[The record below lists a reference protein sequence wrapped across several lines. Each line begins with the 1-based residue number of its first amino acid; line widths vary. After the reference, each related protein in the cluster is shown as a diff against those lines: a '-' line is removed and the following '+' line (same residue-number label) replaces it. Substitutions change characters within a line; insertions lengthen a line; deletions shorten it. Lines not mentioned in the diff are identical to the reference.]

1 MLTFCV
7 LYLRMD
13 LQLADY
19 LYDLPNERIAKYPLA
34 QRDQSKLL
42 YYHDGAIEHKVF
54 TDLETLLPP
63 KSVLVFNDTKV
74 IPARLHFVKDSGALI
89 ELFLLHPIG
98 DTSEITQALSSY
110 QPVVWECM
118 VGNQKRWK
126 EDQNLSQIL
135 SLQSE
140 KVELIANW
148 HDREKRQIRLSWSG
162 NFSMAE
168 VLEAAGSIPLP
179 PYLHREAEES
189 DKESY
194 QTVYSVHKG
203 AVAAP
208 TAGLH
213 FTPEI
218 LTRLKQKGIQ
228 EEFLTLHVGAG
239 TFQPVKLEKNVQ
251 EHPMHREHIVVNK
264 QTLERLLL
272 ADGPIIPVGTT
283 SMRSLE
289 SIYWYGVRLM
299 YGLDEEFFIPKLYPY
314 SVINPPSYREAFQT
328 IVDRMIA
335 KRQEQI
341 SGHTEIFIF
350 PGYTFQVCKGLITN
364 FHQPG
369 STLLM
374 LIAALIGNN
383 WREMYEEAMNNGY
396 RFLSYGDSSL
406 LIP

>member
-1 MLTFCV
+1 
-7 LYLRMD
+7 MD

-42 YYHDGAIEHKVF
+42 YYHQGTIGHKIF
-54 TDLETLLPP
+54 TDLESLLKPET
-63 KSVLVFNDTKV
+63 VLVFNDTKV
-74 IPARLHFVKDSGALI
+74 IPARLHFVKDSGASI
-89 ELFLLHPIG
+89 ELFLLQPLG
-98 DTSEITQALSSY
+98 NKAEITQALSSHE
-110 QPVVWECM
+110 PVVWECM

-126 EDQNLSQIL
+126 EEQSLIL
-135 SLQSE
+135 SLMIDSE
-140 KVELIANW
+140 SVELKATW
-148 HDREKRQIRLSWSG
+148 HDRENRHIRLSWTG
-162 NFSMAE
+162 HFSMAE

-189 DKESY
+189 DKETY
-194 QTVYSVHKG
+194 QTVYSANKG

-213 FTPEI
+213 FTSEI
-218 LTRLKQKGIQ
+218 LERLKQKGIQ

-251 EHPMHREHIVVNK
+251 EHPMHKEHIVVK
-264 QTLERLLL
+264 RETLERLLK
-272 ADGPIIPVGTT
+272 ANGPIIPVGTT

-299 YGLDEEFFIPKLYPY
+299 YGVDEEFFIPKLYPY
-314 SVINPPSYREAFQT
+314 SVINPPTYREAFQT
-328 IVDRMIA
+328 IVDRMKA
-335 KRQEQI
+335 KGQEQI

-374 LIAALIGNN
+374 LIAALIGTR
-383 WREMYEEAMNNGY
+383 WREVYQEAMDKGY